1 MILLEIGS
9 SWNSFGQLVSVLCI
23 FILVLGLTY
32 LTTRWIAGYQKV
44 HTYNHNLRIIET
56 LKITQNK
63 YIQIVEAGEKYLVVA
78 ICKDTMTLLT
88 TLEKEELKDLNLAE
102 AQDLKTVNESFQEL
116 LDKVKEHIP
125 KK

>member
-102 AQDLKTVNESFQEL
+102 AQDLKTVNESFQDL